1 MISDPFC
8 RAGNFGS
15 AHLSLDVSHPRFSH
29 SLTSIRIPFY
39 GMKPLLRNCFESE
52 ISNSTGFRLA
62 KSIHKK
68 CSECLCVCLR
78 ACGIHTELM
87 VYKHIQ
93 QFRTVCACACMQC
106 NNHLTENLCNP
117 CENNSSSCVL
127 LRSSSAYYFIR
138 GYRFIFEL
146 SQRIVLCIQRAQSR
160 VHRLHIH
167 IYTNIVLS
175 SIRRTS
181 VIHFVEQLNSK
192 IDVDLKSRNSRNV
205 IASIVKV
212 IFHA

>member
-1 MISDPFC
+1 MC
-8 RAGNFGS
+8 
-15 AHLSLDVSHPRFSH
+15 
-29 SLTSIRIPFY
+29 
-39 GMKPLLRNCFESE
+39 M
-52 ISNSTGFRLA
+52 
-62 KSIHKK
+62 
-68 CSECLCVCLR
+68 CLR

-93 QFRTVCACACMQC
+93 QFRTVCLCLCMQC
-106 NNHLTENLCNP
+106 NNHLTKNLCNP

-127 LRSSSAYYFIR
+127 LRSSSAYYFIS

-146 SQRIVLCIQRAQSR
+146 SQRIVLCIVCREQTTQITHTHFYEHR
-160 VHRLHIH
+160 VI
-167 IYTNIVLS
+167 IDC
-175 SIRRTS
+175 RTS

-192 IDVDLKSRNSRNV
+192 IDVDLKSRHSRNV